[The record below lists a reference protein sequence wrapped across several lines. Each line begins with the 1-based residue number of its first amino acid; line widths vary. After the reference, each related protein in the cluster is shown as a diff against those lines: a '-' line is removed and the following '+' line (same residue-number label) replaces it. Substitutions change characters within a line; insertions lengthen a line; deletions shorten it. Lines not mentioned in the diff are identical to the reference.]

1 MWPSLY
7 IPAFSIPK
15 HAPERNAR
23 RKRGRAREE
32 RETKPT
38 AETLVVQDRA
48 ISLSHLR
55 LGVLWIRNLCSVVPI
70 LWFRGLGVQ
79 DVLGQQN
86 IPVVLDGTSLR
97 SLVVY
102 LDLVGVVWSEDE
114 GVEMGEL
121 VILGGRERRGEEEG
135 GKEKEGGQVVK
146 GEQFDSV

>member
-1 MWPSLY
+1 M
-7 IPAFSIPK
+7 
-15 HAPERNAR
+15 
-23 RKRGRAREE
+23 
-32 RETKPT
+32 
-38 AETLVVQDRA
+38 QDRA

-97 SLVVY
+97 SLVVD
-102 LDLVGVVWSEDE
+102 LNLVGVVWSEDE

-121 VILGGRERRGEEEG
+121 VILGGREGRKRR
-135 GKEKEGGQVVK
+135 QVVK
-146 GEQFDSV
+146 GEG